1 VVHATRA
8 PRLWYSIELFIA
20 TKVLYF
26 STRRGAEGI
35 ESDGRVEYAKQTSDD
50 GGGQHEMIWL
60 AWLMLALESLVIA
73 IGLWLMWAMVSEA
86 SRAPSEAFPPAED
99 SPAHPPEHP
108 PEASDDPARFILEE
122 VDERGYVSSR
132 KLHMGCEAAICRT
145 PLGARIVAGRRSLK
159 EPQYAWDY
167 ASVRLAD
174 KALAYA
180 EFNTHPT
187 EGIIGV
193 EDLERGAYPAAEP
206 GQYLRRWRYTPEG
219 RMERL

>member
-1 VVHATRA
+1 
-8 PRLWYSIELFIA
+8 
-20 TKVLYF
+20 
-26 STRRGAEGI
+26 
-35 ESDGRVEYAKQTSDD
+35 
-50 GGGQHEMIWL
+50 MIWF

-86 SRAPSEAFPPAED
+86 SREPGDAFPPVED
-99 SPAHPPEHP
+99 PPAHSLEHP
-108 PEASDDPARFILEE
+108 PETSDDPARFTLEE

-132 KLHMGCEAAICRT
+132 KLHMGCEAAVCRT
-145 PLGARIVAGRRSLK
+145 PLGARIVAGRQSLK
-159 EPQYAWDY
+159 DPQYAWDY

-193 EDLERGAYPAAEP
+193 DDMGRGPYPAAEP
-206 GQYLRRWRYTPEG
+206 GQYLRRWRYTLEG
-219 RMERL
+219 RMERC